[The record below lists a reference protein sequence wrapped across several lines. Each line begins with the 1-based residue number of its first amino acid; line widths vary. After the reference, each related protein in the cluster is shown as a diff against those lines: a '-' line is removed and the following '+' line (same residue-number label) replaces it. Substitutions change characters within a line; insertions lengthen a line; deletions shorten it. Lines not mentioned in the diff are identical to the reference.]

1 MTQSPVKCQATIVA
15 KEPYVMAEKPK
26 RLTVDDLHRLV
37 ATFPEEMRNDDGG
50 RTAGLANSVIAHF
63 LGKDWFAEQIRP
75 DAPKRGFLNYDFS
88 SDRRREASTFRV
100 IELAESLF
108 NLQNIPGFD
117 ECIAQMKGGGDKI
130 EATCAELEFGR
141 FLYIHDVEFRFNIP
155 TMRKGADYDVELIY
169 RDGLAVPAD
178 AKCKLESTNI
188 DPSTI
193 GNALEKGRKQLPA
206 DRPGVIFLKARRGGL
221 RIQRSPPRWCAKG
234 NGFFGIPTE
243 SSR

>member
-1 MTQSPVKCQATIVA
+1 
-15 KEPYVMAEKPK
+15 MAEKPK